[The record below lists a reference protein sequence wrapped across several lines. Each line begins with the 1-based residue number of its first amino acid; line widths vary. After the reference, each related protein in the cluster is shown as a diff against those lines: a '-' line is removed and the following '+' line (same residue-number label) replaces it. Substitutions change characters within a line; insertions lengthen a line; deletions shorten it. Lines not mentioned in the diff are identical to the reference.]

1 MMGLSMCDKK
11 YLIVGNS
18 TVTNLPLEEA
28 IEKIVTSLT
37 SKGEQVQFAHSYE
50 NATTYVTS
58 TAAVDCVMAEWVPSE
73 SAEIIDF
80 LKQLRLRHEKAPV
93 FLLVS
98 SHGDNKAV
106 TAEVMKL
113 VTETFMILDDTT
125 DFIVG
130 RLQAAVARYEKA
142 IMPPLMAAMMEYA
155 KEKEYSWSAPGH
167 QGGIGFCKTP
177 IGRKFFDFYGEN
189 IFRTDM
195 GIERASLGSML
206 DHTGA
211 FGESEKYIA
220 RVFGADRSYSLV
232 VGTSGANRTIMQA
245 CCSEDGIAICDRNSH
260 KSIEQ
265 GLMLTGVAPVYM
277 TPTRNAYGIIGPIP
291 KKQMLPE
298 AIKAKIAESKFASAA
313 AQQRPSYSVVTN
325 CTYDGLIYNG
335 DTIQELLGQSTD
347 RIHYDEAWFGYSRF
361 NPIYKGFHAMRG
373 DKEAHGKD
381 QPTIF
386 ATHSTHKLLNA
397 LSQASY
403 IHMRE
408 GRGNIKPEQFSQAY
422 MMHATTSPLYS
433 IAASNDVAAAM
444 MDGQQGINLTTEVVT
459 EAVEFRQAVARSF
472 HDAEKN
478 NDWFF
483 KPWNPETVIDPVSGE
498 SYDFAEAPVSLL
510 SSEQSCWK
518 LNPGDE
524 WHGFADLDE
533 DWVMLDPVKV
543 SLLTPG
549 LNKDGSLQEKGVP
562 AALVTAY
569 LSSVGIVPTRT
580 TDFQVMFLFS
590 MGVTKGKWVTLMNSL
605 MAFKKHYDANTPLE
619 EVLPGLVA
627 TAPEVY
633 AGLGM
638 HDLGDKMI
646 DFLKTHNPSVKLNQ
660 AYSTLP
666 QIDMLP
672 RKAYAQL
679 VADNVELVSV
689 NELAGRTAANSVIPY
704 PPGIPMLMSGE
715 NFGDD
720 NSPQI
725 GYLKALQAW
734 DDTFPG
740 FEHETEGAE
749 KEHGV
754 YHVMCVK
761 K

>member
-1 MMGLSMCDKK
+1 MSDKQ
-11 YLIVGNS
+11 YFVVGGSIAN
-18 TVTNLPLEEA
+18 NPPLEEA
-28 IEKIVTSLT
+28 IDQIVTSLT
-37 SKGEQVQFAHSYE
+37 NKGEHVRFAPTYAQ
-50 NATTYVTS
+50 ATGYVMS
-58 TAAVDCVMAEWVPSE
+58 TAAVDCVMVEWAPQQAPEIVNFLE
-73 SAEIIDF
+73 S
-80 LKQLRLRHEKAPV
+80 LYKRHAKVPV
-93 FLLVS
+93 FMLVN
-98 SHGDNKAV
+98 SHADHSELNSD
-106 TAEVMKL
+106 VMNR
-113 VTETFMILDDTT
+113 VTETFLILDDTT

-130 RLQAAVARYEKA
+130 RLRAAVARYEKM
-142 IMPPLMAAMMEYA
+142 IMPPLMSAMMKYA
-155 KEKEYSWSAPGH
+155 QEKEYSWSAPGH

-177 IGRKFFDFYGEN
+177 VGRKFYDFYGEN

-220 RVFGADRSYSLV
+220 EVFGADRSYSLV

-245 CCSEDGIAICDRNSH
+245 CCTEDDIALCDRNSH

-265 GLMLTGVAPVYM
+265 GLMLTGIRPVYM

-291 KKQMLPE
+291 KKQMAAKSIKE
-298 AIKAKIAESKFASAA
+298 AIANNRFAADA
-313 AQQRPSYSVVTN
+313 PNQKPAYSVVTN

-335 DTIQELLGQSTD
+335 DAIQQLLGESCD

-373 DKEAHGKD
+373 EKEEHTKD

-403 IHMRE
+403 IHIRE
-408 GRGNIKPEQFSQAY
+408 GRGNIEPAQFNQAY

-444 MDGQQGINLTTEVVT
+444 MDGEQGANLTNEVIE
-459 EAVEFRQAVARSF
+459 EAVSFRQAVARTW

-478 NDWFF
+478 GDWFF
-483 KPWNPETVIDPVSGE
+483 KPWNPEVVTDPATGE
-498 SYDFAEAPVSLL
+498 KYDFAEAPLSLL
-510 SSEQSCWK
+510 TTEQSCWK
-518 LNPGDE
+518 LNPKDA
-524 WHGFADLDE
+524 WHGFSDLDD

-549 LNKDGSLQEKGVP
+549 LNEDGSLSEKGVP

-569 LSSVGIVPTRT
+569 LSSIGIVPTRT

-590 MGVTKGKWVTLMNSL
+590 MGITKGKWVTLMNSL
-605 MAFKKHYDANTPLE
+605 LAFKQHYDNDALLSDVMPD
-619 EVLPGLVA
+619 LVA
-627 TAPEVY
+627 TDPALY
-633 AGLGM
+633 SGMTMQQLGNKM
-638 HDLGDKMI
+638 LG
-646 DFLKTHNPSVKLNQ
+646 FLNKYNPSVQLNK

-666 QIDMLP
+666 VIDMLP
-672 RKAYAQL
+672 RQANTQL
-679 VADNVELVSV
+679 VVNNVESVSIE
-689 NELAGRTAANSVIPY
+689 NLAGRTAANSVIPY

-725 GYLKALQAW
+725 AYLKALQAW
-734 DDTFPG
+734 DETFPG
-740 FEHETEGAE
+740 FEHETEGTE
-749 KEHGV
+749 KINGV
-754 YHVMCVK
+754 YHVMCIK
-761 K
+761 KRH

>member
-1 MMGLSMCDKK
+1 MCDKN
-11 YLIVGNS
+11 YLIVVS
-18 TVTNLPLEEA
+18 KAISRATPQTPIEETIDNIA
-28 IEKIVTSLT
+28 TLLI
-37 SKGEQVQFAHSYE
+37 SKGEHVKFAPSYDE
-50 NATTYVTS
+50 AATYVSS
-58 TAAVDCVMAEWVPSE
+58 TAAVDCIMVEWSPNQHDEIHAFMA
-73 SAEIIDF
+73 
-80 LKQLRLRHEKAPV
+80 QLRLRHEKAPV
-93 FLLVS
+93 FLLVN
-98 SHGDNKAV
+98 SHADNRSV
-106 TAEVMKL
+106 TAEVMGE
-113 VTETFMILDDTT
+113 VTETFLVLDDTT

-142 IMPPLMAAMMEYA
+142 IMPPLMAAMMKYA

-177 IGRKFFDFYGEN
+177 VGRKFFDFYGEN

-211 FGESEKYIA
+211 FGESERYIA
-220 RVFGADRSYSLV
+220 DVFGADRSYSLV

-245 CCSEDGIAICDRNSH
+245 CCTDNDIAICDRNSH

-265 GLMLTGVAPVYM
+265 GLMLTGVCPVYM

-291 KKQMLPE
+291 KMQMRPE
-298 AIKAKIAESKFASAA
+298 VLRDRIGCCKFASQAK
-313 AQQRPSYSVVTN
+313 QQRPSYSVVTN

-335 DTIQELLGQSTD
+335 GTIQQLLGQSCD

-361 NPIYKGFHAMRG
+361 HPIYKDFHAMRG
-373 DKEAHGKD
+373 DKRNHSDD

-403 IHMRE
+403 IHIRE
-408 GRGNIKPEQFSQAY
+408 GRGNIKPAQFNQAY

-444 MDGQQGINLTTEVVT
+444 MDGKQGLNLISEVIE
-459 EAVEFRQAVARSF
+459 EAVTFRQEVARA
-472 HDAEKN
+472 HRQAQQKG
-478 NDWFF
+478 DWFF
-483 KPWNPETVIDPVSGE
+483 KPWNAEVVTDPASGE
-498 SYDFAEAPVSLL
+498 HYDFADAPLQLL
-510 SSEQSCWK
+510 TNEQSCWK
-518 LNPGDE
+518 LCPTDS
-524 WHGFADLDE
+524 WHGFDNLDE

-549 LNKDGSLQEKGVP
+549 LNPDGSLQTEGVP

-569 LSSVGIVPTRT
+569 LSSLGIVPTRT

-605 MAFKKHYDANTPLE
+605 IAFKKQYDDDAPLSE
-619 EVLPGLVA
+619 ALPGLVES
-627 TAPEVY
+627 APQVY
-633 AGLGM
+633 ANMTLQQLGRNM
-638 HDLGDKMI
+638 M
-646 DFLKTHNPSVKLNQ
+646 DFLNTHRPSEQLNK
-660 AYSTLP
+660 AYSMLP

-672 RKAYAQL
+672 RDAYTQL
-679 VADNVELVSV
+679 VHDNVELVSIY
-689 NELAGRTAANSVIPY
+689 ELAGRTAANSVIPY

-715 NFGDD
+715 NFGDE

-725 GYLKALQAW
+725 SYLQALQAW
-734 DDTFPG
+734 DESFPG

-754 YHVMCVK
+754 YHVMCIK
-761 K
+761 

>member
-18 TVTNLPLEEA
+18 AVTNIPLEEA
-28 IEKIVTSLT
+28 IERIVSSLS
-37 SKGEQVQFAHSYE
+37 SKGEVIQFAHSYE
-50 NATTYVTS
+50 NATNYATS
-58 TAAVDCVMAEWVPSE
+58 NAAVDCVMAEWVP
-73 SAEIIDF
+73 AEAQNIISF
-80 LKQLRLRHEKAPV
+80 LKQLRIRHEKAPV

-98 SHGDNKAV
+98 SHSDNKAV
-106 TAEVMKL
+106 TSELMEL
-113 VTETFMILDDTT
+113 VTETFLILDDTT

-142 IMPPLMAAMMEYA
+142 IMPPLMAAMMDYA
-155 KEKEYSWSAPGH
+155 KVKEYSWSAPGH

-177 IGRKFFDFYGEN
+177 VGRKFFDFYGEN
-189 IFRTDM
+189 LFRTDM
-195 GIERASLGSML
+195 GIERAALGSML

-211 FGESEKYIA
+211 FGDSEKYVA

-232 VGTSGANRTIMQA
+232 GGTSGSNRTIMQA
-245 CCSEDGIAICDRNSH
+245 CCAAGDTVLCDRNSH

-265 GLMLTGVAPVYM
+265 GLILTGVNPVYM

-291 KKQMLPE
+291 KAQMQ
-298 AIKAKIAESKFASAA
+298 AASIQKKIAENDLITNKAA
-313 AQQRPSYSVVTN
+313 KASYSVVTN

-335 DTIQELLGQSTD
+335 DTIQKLLGESVD
-347 RIHYDEAWFGYSRF
+347 RIHYDEAWFGYSHF
-361 NPIYKGFHAMRG
+361 HPMYKGYHAMRG
-373 DKEAHGKD
+373 DKSEHNEND
-381 QPTIF
+381 PTIF

-397 LSQASY
+397 LSQGSF

-408 GRGNIKPEQFSQAY
+408 GRRNIKEAQFSQAY
-422 MMHATTSPLYS
+422 MLHATTSPLYS

-444 MDGQQGINLTTEVVT
+444 MEGKQGEHLIAEVIE
-459 EAVEFRQAVARSF
+459 EAVDFRQAVARM
-472 HDAEKN
+472 HKECNEGD
-478 NDWFF
+478 DWFF
-483 KPWNPETVIDPVSGE
+483 KPWNPEMVTDPRTGE
-498 SYDFAEAPVSLL
+498 TFRFEDAPVELL
-510 SSEQSCWK
+510 SNEQSCWK
-518 LNPGDE
+518 LRPGEE
-524 WHGFADLDE
+524 WHGFAEMED

-543 SLLTPG
+543 SILAPG
-549 LNKDGSLQEKGVP
+549 LNIDGSLQPTGVP

-569 LSSVGIVPTRT
+569 LSSIGIVPTRT
-580 TDFQVMFLFS
+580 TDFQIMFLFS

-605 MAFKKHYDANTPLE
+605 MAFKKHYDANTPLT
-619 EVLPGLVA
+619 EVLPDLVA
-627 TAPEVY
+627 VAPSVY
-633 AGLGM
+633 GDLGM
-638 HDLGDKMI
+638 RDLGDKMI

-672 RKAYAQL
+672 GQAFSQL
-679 VADNVELVSV
+679 VTDNVEMVSIT
-689 NELAGRTAANSVIPY
+689 NLKGRTTANSVIPY

-715 NFGDD
+715 NFGDE

-725 GYLKALQAW
+725 GYMKALQAW
-734 DDTFPG
+734 DETFPG

-749 KEHGV
+749 KEDGV

-761 K
+761 Q

>member
-1 MMGLSMCDKK
+1 MCDKK
-11 YLIVGNS
+11 YLIVGNNAVANTTLKAS
-18 TVTNLPLEEA
+18 IDKLA
-28 IEKIVTSLT
+28 SSLMNT
-37 SKGEQVQFAHSYE
+37 GECTQFAYSFEHA
-50 NATTYVTS
+50 ATYATS
-58 TAAVDCVMAEWVPSE
+58 TAAIDCVMIEWAPEQKENIVE
-73 SAEIIDF
+73 F
-80 LKQLRLRHEKAPV
+80 LQQLRIRHEKVPV

-98 SHGDNKAV
+98 SPADNAAV
-106 TAEVMKL
+106 TPDVMSQ
-113 VTETFMILDDTT
+113 VSETFLILDDTT

-130 RLQAAVARYEKA
+130 RLQAAVARYERL
-142 IMPPLMAAMMEYA
+142 ITPPLMTAMMKYA

-220 RVFGADRSYSLV
+220 KVFGADRSYSLV

-245 CCSEDGIAICDRNSH
+245 CCTENDIAICDRNSH

-265 GLMLTGVAPVYM
+265 GLILTGTRPVYM
-277 TPTRNAYGIIGPIP
+277 TPSRNAYGIIGPI
-291 KKQMLPE
+291 
-298 AIKAKIAESKFASAA
+298 AKRWMQPQAIAESIATNTFARQA
-313 AQQRPSYSVVTN
+313 PNPKPMYSIVTN

-335 DTIQELLGQSTD
+335 DTIQFLLGQSCD

-361 NPIYKGFHAMRG
+361 NPIYRGFHAMRG
-373 DKEAHGKD
+373 DNLQHTAD

-403 IHMRE
+403 IHVRE
-408 GRGNIKPEQFSQAY
+408 GRGNVKPAQFNQAY
-422 MMHATTSPLYS
+422 MIHATTSPLYS

-444 MDGQQGINLTTEVVT
+444 MDGEQGINLTSEVIE
-459 EAVEFRQAVARSF
+459 EAVDFRQAVAKA
-472 HDAEKN
+472 HYEAEQN

-483 KPWNPETVIDPVSGE
+483 KPWNPEVVTDPDTGE
-498 SYDFAEAPVSLL
+498 HYDFADAPKSLL
-510 SSEQSCWK
+510 TKNQSCWI
-518 LNPGDE
+518 LNPQDE
-524 WHGFADLDE
+524 WHGFNDLDE
-533 DWVMLDPVKV
+533 NWVMLDPVKV

-549 LNKDGSLQEKGVP
+549 LNQDGTLQNEGIP
-562 AALVTAY
+562 ATLVTAY
-569 LSSVGIVPTRT
+569 LSSLGIVPTRT
-580 TDFQVMFLFS
+580 TDFQIMFLFS

-605 MAFKKHYDANTPLE
+605 MAFKKHYDADAALT
-619 EVLPGLVA
+619 EVLPNLVA
-627 TAPEVY
+627 SAPDIY
-633 AGLGM
+633 TGMTLRQLG
-638 HDLGDKMI
+638 HQMI
-646 DFLKTHNPSVKLNQ
+646 DFLKTHTPSEKLNR

-666 QIDMLP
+666 QMDLLP
-672 RKAYAQL
+672 REAYMQM
-679 VADNVELVSV
+679 VHDNVEMVSIF
-689 NELAGRTAANSVIPY
+689 NLAGRTAANSVIPY

-715 NFGDD
+715 NFGAED
-720 NSPQI
+720 SSQI

-734 DDTFPG
+734 DETFPG
-740 FEHETEGAE
+740 FEHETEGTE
-749 KEHGV
+749 KEQGV

-761 K
+761 Q

>member
-1 MMGLSMCDKK
+1 MCDKN
-11 YLIVGNS
+11 YLVVAGGAIS
-18 TVTNLPLEEA
+18 RHAKPLTPLEET
-28 IEKIVTSLT
+28 IDQIVTSLT
-37 SKGEQVQFAHSYE
+37 TKGEHVKFTPTYE
-50 NATTYVTS
+50 EAEAYVSS
-58 TAAVDCVMAEWVPSE
+58 TASIDCIMVEWLPQQEQSVLS
-73 SAEIIDF
+73 
-80 LKQLRLRHEKAPV
+80 LLRHLRVRHEKAPV
-93 FLLVS
+93 FLLIN
-98 SHGDNKAV
+98 SHQDNRSV
-106 TAEVMKL
+106 TAEVMSE
-113 VTETFMILDDTT
+113 VTETFLVLDDTT

-177 IGRKFFDFYGEN
+177 VGRKFFDFYGEN

-245 CCSEDGIAICDRNSH
+245 CCSDEDIAICDRNSH

-265 GLMLTGVAPVYM
+265 GLMLTGVRPVYM

-291 KKQMLPE
+291 KKQMTRASISQQIE
-298 AIKAKIAESKFASAA
+298 ESRFARDAKN
-313 AQQRPSYSVVTN
+313 QRPAYSVVTN

-335 DTIQELLGQSTD
+335 DTIQALLGDSCD
-347 RIHYDEAWFGYSRF
+347 RIHFDEAWFGYSRF

-373 DKEAHGKD
+373 DKSGHTAD
-381 QPTIF
+381 QPTLF

-403 IHMRE
+403 IHIRE
-408 GRGNIKPEQFSQAY
+408 GRGNVKPAQFSQAY

-444 MDGQQGINLTTEVVT
+444 MDGKQGVNLTTEVIE
-459 EAVEFRQAVARSF
+459 EAVEFRQAVA
-472 HDAEKN
+472 HAYHEAEKN

-483 KPWNPETVIDPVSGE
+483 KPWNAEVVTDPATGE
-498 SYDFAEAPVSLL
+498 RYDFADAPLSLL
-510 SSEQSCWK
+510 TTEQDCWK
-518 LNPGDE
+518 LRPEDS
-524 WHGFADLDE
+524 WHGFSDLDE

-549 LNKDGSLQEKGVP
+549 LNGDGSLQESGVP

-569 LSSVGIVPTRT
+569 LSSLGIVPTRT

-605 MAFKKHYDANTPLE
+605 MAFKRHYDADALLD
-619 EVLPGLVA
+619 EVLPALVES
-627 TAPEVY
+627 APEVY
-633 AGLGM
+633 RGMTMQQLGNRM
-638 HDLGDKMI
+638 ME
-646 DFLKTHNPSVKLNQ
+646 FLKQHNPSEQLNK

-672 RKAYAQL
+672 REAYTQL
-679 VADNVELVSV
+679 VKDNVELVSIFD
-689 NELAGRTAANSVIPY
+689 LAGRTAANSVIPY

-715 NFGDD
+715 NFGGED
-720 NSPQI
+720 SPQI
-725 GYLKALQAW
+725 AYLKALQAW

-749 KEHGV
+749 KEDGI

-761 K
+761 

>member
-1 MMGLSMCDKK
+1 MCDKN
-11 YLIVGNS
+11 YLIVGNTS
-18 TVTNLPLEEA
+18 PADRPSNEA
-28 IEKIVTSLT
+28 IARVVDSLK
-37 SKGEQVQFAHSYE
+37 SKGENVQFSYSYQY
-50 NATTYVTS
+50 ATSYVVS
-58 TAAVDCVMAEWVPSE
+58 TAAIDCILVEWEPKNA
-73 SAEIIDF
+73 AEILTFIER
-80 LKQLRLRHEKAPV
+80 LSLRHDQAPV
-93 FLLVS
+93 FLVVKS
-98 SHGDNKAV
+98 PEDNRTVDADI
-106 TAEVMKL
+106 MSRM
-113 VTETFMILDDTT
+113 TETFIMLDDTT

-130 RLQAAVARYEKA
+130 RLQAAVNRYEK
-142 IMPPLMAAMMEYA
+142 IMMPPLMAAMMEYA

-177 IGRKFFDFYGEN
+177 VGRKFYDFYGEN

-220 RVFGADRSYSLV
+220 RVFGAHRSYSLV
-232 VGTSGANRTIMQA
+232 VGTSGANRIIMQA
-245 CCSEDGIAICDRNSH
+245 CLTDKNIAVCDRNSH

-265 GLMLTGVAPVYM
+265 GLMLTGATPVYM

-291 KKQMLPE
+291 KKQMSASYLNNQ
-298 AIKAKIAESKFASAA
+298 IADSRFANELENK
-313 AQQRPSYSVVTN
+313 RPAYSVVTN

-335 DTIQELLGQSTD
+335 DSIQDMLGESCD

-373 DKEAHGKD
+373 DKTEHSKD
-381 QPTIF
+381 APTVF

-408 GRGNIKPEQFSQAY
+408 GRSNIEPAQFNQSY

-444 MDGQQGINLTTEVVT
+444 MDGKQGVMLTNEVIE
-459 EAVEFRQAVARSF
+459 EAVDFRQAIARAYN
-472 HDAEKN
+472 DAGKN

-483 KPWNPETVIDPVSGE
+483 KPWNPETITDPATGE
-498 SYDFAEAPVSLL
+498 KFSFADAPQALL
-510 SSEQSCWK
+510 VNEQSNWI
-518 LNPGDE
+518 LNPQDK
-524 WHGFADLDE
+524 WHGFTDLDE
-533 DWVMLDPVKV
+533 NWVMLDPVKV

-549 LNKDGSLQEKGVP
+549 LNDDGSLEANGIP

-569 LSSVGIVPTRT
+569 LSNLGIVPTRT
-580 TDFQVMFLFS
+580 TDFQIMFLFS

-605 MAFKKHYDANTPLE
+605 MAFKKHYDMNAPLK
-619 EVLPGLVA
+619 EVMPGLVS

-633 AGLGM
+633 GHLGM
-638 HDLGDKMI
+638 RDLGDKMI
-646 DFLKTHNPSVKLNQ
+646 AFLKEHNPSHKLNQ
-660 AYSTLP
+660 AYESLP

-672 RKAYAQL
+672 RDAFTQL
-679 VADNVELVSV
+679 VANNVELVSIF
-689 NELAGRTAANSVIPY
+689 ELEGRTAANSVIPY
-704 PPGIPMLMSGE
+704 PPGIPMMMSGE
-715 NFGDD
+715 NFGYED
-720 NSPQI
+720 SPLI
-725 GYLKALQAW
+725 GYLQALQSW
-734 DDTFPG
+734 DETFPG

-761 K
+761 R

>member
-1 MMGLSMCDKK
+1 MCDKN
-11 YLIVGNS
+11 YLVVVNKALS
-18 TVTNLPLEEA
+18 TTTPLTPIEQTV
-28 IEKIVTSLT
+28 EKITTSLF
-37 SKGEQVQFAHSYE
+37 SKGEQVRFSANYAE
-50 NATTYVTS
+50 ATNYVSS
-58 TAAVDCVMAEWVPSE
+58 TAPVDCVMLEWAPE
-73 SAEIIDF
+73 KSAEITGF
-80 LKQLRLRHEKAPV
+80 LKQLRIRHEKAPA
-93 FLLVS
+93 FLLINSHQDNASVPAEIMGDVS
-98 SHGDNKAV
+98 
-106 TAEVMKL
+106 
-113 VTETFMILDDTT
+113 ETFLVLDDTT

-130 RLQAAVARYEKA
+130 RLQSAVARYEKV
-142 IMPPLMAAMMEYA
+142 IMPPLMAAMMKYA

-177 IGRKFFDFYGEN
+177 VGRKFFDFYGEN

-195 GIERASLGSML
+195 GIERACLGSML

-220 RVFGADRSYSLV
+220 GVFGADRSYSLV

-245 CCSEDGIAICDRNSH
+245 CCTDQDIAICDRNSH

-265 GLMLTGVAPVYM
+265 GLMLTGVHPVYM

-291 KKQMLPE
+291 KARMQPE
-298 AIKAKIAESKFASAA
+298 ALRQKIKQNHFASEAA
-313 AQQRPSYSVVTN
+313 NQRPAYSVVTN

-335 DTIQELLGQSTD
+335 DTIQQLLGQSCD

-373 DKEAHGKD
+373 DKAQHTAD

-403 IHMRE
+403 IHIRE
-408 GRGNIKPEQFSQAY
+408 GRGNIKPAQFSQAY

-444 MDGQQGINLTTEVVT
+444 MEGNQGVNLTTEVIE

-472 HDAEKN
+472 REAEKN

-483 KPWNPETVIDPVSGE
+483 KPWNAQTVTCPRTGNR
-498 SYDFAEAPVSLL
+498 YDFADAPTELL
-510 SSEQSCWK
+510 VKEQSCWA
-518 LNPGDE
+518 LDPQDS
-524 WHGFADLDE
+524 WHGFSDLDE
-533 DWVMLDPVKV
+533 NWVMLDPVKV

-549 LNKDGSLQEKGVP
+549 LNSDGSLQDNGVP

-569 LSSVGIVPTRT
+569 LSSLGIVPTRT

-590 MGVTKGKWVTLMNSL
+590 MGVTKGKWATLMNSL
-605 MAFKKHYDANTPLE
+605 MSFKKHYDADALLS
-619 EVLPGLVA
+619 EVLPGLVETDPA
-627 TAPEVY
+627 LYGNMTMQQ
-633 AGLGM
+633 LGQR
-638 HDLGDKMI
+638 MI
-646 DFLKTHNPSVKLNQ
+646 SFLKTHNPSEQLNK

-666 QIDMLP
+666 QMDMLP
-672 RKAYAQL
+672 RDAYTQL
-679 VADNVELVSV
+679 VRDNTELVSIY
-689 NELAGRTAANSVIPY
+689 ELAGRTAANSVIPY

-715 NFGDD
+715 NFGDK

-725 GYLKALQAW
+725 AYLQALQAW
-734 DDTFPG
+734 DDAFPG

-761 K
+761 A

>member
-1 MMGLSMCDKK
+1 MCDKN
-11 YLIVGNS
+11 YLVVQRQARKLNSNS
-18 TVTNLPLEEA
+18 TPLEATVDDITNLL
-28 IEKIVTSLT
+28 S
-37 SKGEQVQFAHSYE
+37 SKGEHVKFAHNYQE
-50 NATTYVTS
+50 AATYVS
-58 TAAVDCVMAEWVPSE
+58 SMAAVDCIMIEW
-73 SAEIIDF
+73 SAEQKKEIAKL
-80 LKQLRLRHEKAPV
+80 LKQLRIRHEKVPA
-93 FLLVS
+93 FLLINDHEES
-98 SHGDNKAV
+98 ASI
-106 TAEVMKL
+106 TADIMSE
-113 VTETFMILDDTT
+113 VTETFLVLDDTI

-130 RLQAAVARYEKA
+130 RLQAAVARYEKI
-142 IMPPLMAAMMEYA
+142 IMPPLMTAMMKYV

-177 IGRKFFDFYGEN
+177 VGRKFFDFYGEN

-220 RVFGADRSYSLV
+220 EVFGAHRSYSLV

-245 CCSEDGIAICDRNSH
+245 CCTDQDIAICDRNSH

-265 GLMLTGVAPVYM
+265 GLMLTGVTPVYM

-291 KKQMLPE
+291 KGQMQYQALKQR
-298 AIKAKIAESKFASAA
+298 IAESPFAREVAN
-313 AQQRPSYSVVTN
+313 QRPVYSVVTN

-335 DTIQELLGQSTD
+335 DTIQELLGESCD

-361 NPIYKGFHAMRG
+361 NPIYRSFHAMRG
-373 DKEAHGKD
+373 DKAAHQPD

-408 GRGNIKPEQFSQAY
+408 GRGTIKPAQFSQAY

-444 MDGQQGINLTTEVVT
+444 MDGNQGINLTTEVIE
-459 EAVEFRQAVARSF
+459 EAVEFRQAVARAHQQAKADNS
-472 HDAEKN
+472 
-478 NDWFF
+478 WFF
-483 KPWNPETVIDPVSGE
+483 KPWNPEVVTDPATGQ
-498 SYDFAEAPVSLL
+498 SYDFAEAP
-510 SSEQSCWK
+510 SEILVKQQSCWLLDPK
-518 LNPGDE
+518 QA
-524 WHGFADLDE
+524 WHGFKDLDE
-533 DWVMLDPVKV
+533 NWVMLDPVKV

-549 LNKDGSLQEKGVP
+549 LNDDGSLQESGIP

-569 LSSVGIVPTRT
+569 LSSLGIVPTRT

-605 MAFKKHYDANTPLE
+605 LSFKKHYDADAPLS
-619 EVLPGLVA
+619 EVLPSLVETDPA
-627 TAPEVY
+627 LYGEMTMQQ
-633 AGLGM
+633 LGRR
-638 HDLGDKMI
+638 MI
-646 DFLKTHNPSVKLNQ
+646 DFLKKHNPSEQLNK
-660 AYSTLP
+660 AYSSLP
-666 QIDMLP
+666 RMDMLP
-672 RKAYAQL
+672 RKAYTQL
-679 VADNVELVSV
+679 VQDNVELVSIY
-689 NELAGRTAANSVIPY
+689 ELAGRTAANSVIPY

-715 NFGDD
+715 NFGDQQ
-720 NSPQI
+720 SPQI
-725 GYLKALQAW
+725 AYLQALQAW
-734 DDTFPG
+734 DDAFPG

-754 YHVMCVK
+754 YHVMCIK

>member
-1 MMGLSMCDKK
+1 MCDKK

-18 TVTNLPLEEA
+18 AVTNIPLEEA
-28 IEKIVTSLT
+28 MERIVSSLS
-37 SKGEQVQFAHSYE
+37 SKGEVIQFAHSYE
-50 NATTYVTS
+50 NATNYATS
-58 TAAVDCVMAEWVPSE
+58 NAAIDCVMAQWVPSE
-73 SAEIIDF
+73 AQSIINF
-80 LKQLRLRHEKAPV
+80 LKQLRIRHDKAPV

-106 TAEVMKL
+106 TAEVMDL
-113 VTETFMILDDTT
+113 VSETFMILDDTT

-177 IGRKFFDFYGEN
+177 VGRKFFDFYGEN

-232 VGTSGANRTIMQA
+232 VGTSGANRTIFQA
-245 CCSEDGIAICDRNSH
+245 CCSEDDIAICDRNSH

-291 KKQMLPE
+291 KKQMQPE

-313 AQQRPSYSVVTN
+313 PHQRPSYSVVTN

-408 GRGNIKPEQFSQAY
+408 GR
-422 MMHATTSPLYS
+422 
-433 IAASNDVAAAM
+433 
-444 MDGQQGINLTTEVVT
+444 
-459 EAVEFRQAVARSF
+459 
-472 HDAEKN
+472 
-478 NDWFF
+478 
-483 KPWNPETVIDPVSGE
+483 
-498 SYDFAEAPVSLL
+498 
-510 SSEQSCWK
+510 
-518 LNPGDE
+518 
-524 WHGFADLDE
+524 
-533 DWVMLDPVKV
+533 
-543 SLLTPG
+543 
-549 LNKDGSLQEKGVP
+549 
-562 AALVTAY
+562 
-569 LSSVGIVPTRT
+569 
-580 TDFQVMFLFS
+580 
-590 MGVTKGKWVTLMNSL
+590 
-605 MAFKKHYDANTPLE
+605 
-619 EVLPGLVA
+619 
-627 TAPEVY
+627 
-633 AGLGM
+633 
-638 HDLGDKMI
+638 
-646 DFLKTHNPSVKLNQ
+646 
-660 AYSTLP
+660 
-666 QIDMLP
+666 
-672 RKAYAQL
+672 
-679 VADNVELVSV
+679 
-689 NELAGRTAANSVIPY
+689 
-704 PPGIPMLMSGE
+704 
-715 NFGDD
+715 
-720 NSPQI
+720 
-725 GYLKALQAW
+725 
-734 DDTFPG
+734 
-740 FEHETEGAE
+740 
-749 KEHGV
+749 
-754 YHVMCVK
+754 
-761 K
+761 

>member
-1 MMGLSMCDKK
+1 MCDKN
-11 YLIVGNS
+11 YLVALHQARMQQNS
-18 TVTNLPLEEA
+18 LTPLEET
-28 IEKIVTSLT
+28 IDTISHLLR
-37 SKGEQVQFAHSYE
+37 SKGEHVKFTHHYQEA
-50 NATTYVTS
+50 ATYVS
-58 TAAVDCVMAEWVPSE
+58 SMAPIDCIMIEWAPSQKE
-73 SAEIIDF
+73 AICHL
-80 LKQLRLRHEKAPV
+80 LKQLRIRHEKVPA
-93 FLLVS
+93 FLLVNT
-98 SHGDNKAV
+98 HDEGKAIP
-106 TAEVMKL
+106 ADVMSN
-113 VTETFMILDDTT
+113 VIETFLVLDDTT

-130 RLQAAVARYEKA
+130 RLQAAVARYEKI
-142 IMPPLMAAMMEYA
+142 IMPPLMSAMMKYA

-177 IGRKFFDFYGEN
+177 VGRKFFDFYGEN

-195 GIERASLGSML
+195 GIERACLGSML

-220 RVFGADRSYSLV
+220 EVFGAHRSYSLV

-245 CCSEDGIAICDRNSH
+245 CCTDNDIAICDRNSH

-291 KKQMLPE
+291 KAQMTHK
-298 AIKAKIAESKFASAA
+298 AIEQRIADNPFASKALNS
-313 AQQRPSYSVVTN
+313 RPVYSVVTN

-335 DTIQELLGQSTD
+335 DAIQQLLGESCD

-361 NPIYKGFHAMRG
+361 NPIYQHFHAMRG
-373 DKEAHGKD
+373 DKAAHGAD

-408 GRGNIKPEQFSQAY
+408 GRGTIKPAQFSQAY

-444 MDGQQGINLTTEVVT
+444 MEGNQGINLTTEVIE
-459 EAVEFRQAVARSF
+459 EAVEFRQAVARA
-472 HDAEKN
+472 HQQANAE
-478 NDWFF
+478 DSWFF
-483 KPWNPETVIDPVSGE
+483 KPWNPEVVTDPRTQQ
-498 SYDFAEAPVSLL
+498 SYDFAEAPRDLL
-510 SSEQSCWK
+510 VKEQSCWM
-518 LNPGDE
+518 LNPSDR
-524 WHGFADLDE
+524 WHGFEGLDE
-533 DWVMLDPVKV
+533 NWVMLDPVKV

-549 LNKDGSLQEKGVP
+549 LNDDGSLQEEGVP

-569 LSSVGIVPTRT
+569 LSSLGIVPTRT

-605 MAFKKHYDANTPLE
+605 LSFKKHYDADAPLS
-619 EVLPGLVA
+619 EVLPGLVE
-627 TAPEVY
+627 TDPVLY
-633 AGLGM
+633 GTMTMQQLGRR
-638 HDLGDKMI
+638 MI
-646 DFLKTHNPSVKLNQ
+646 AFLKKHNPSDQLNK
-660 AYSTLP
+660 AYSSLP
-666 QIDMLP
+666 QMDMLP
-672 RKAYAQL
+672 RDAYTQL
-679 VADNVELVSV
+679 VKDNVELVSIY
-689 NELAGRTAANSVIPY
+689 ELAGRTAANSVIPY

-715 NFGDD
+715 NFGDQH
-720 NSPQI
+720 SPQI
-725 GYLKALQAW
+725 AYLQALQAW
-734 DDTFPG
+734 DDAFPG

-749 KEHGV
+749 KEDGV

-761 K
+761 Q

>member
-1 MMGLSMCDKK
+1 MCDKN
-11 YLIVGNS
+11 YLVALHQARTQQTRLS
-18 TVTNLPLEEA
+18 PLDET
-28 IEKIVTSLT
+28 IDNISHLLQ
-37 SKGEQVQFAHSYE
+37 SKGEQVKFTYHYAEAASYVSSMASIDCIMIE
-50 NATTYVTS
+50 WSPLDNA
-58 TAAVDCVMAEWVPSE
+58 AICQ
-73 SAEIIDF
+73 
-80 LKQLRLRHEKAPV
+80 LLQQLRVRHEKVPA
-93 FLLVS
+93 FLLVNT
-98 SHGDNKAV
+98 HEEGKCIP
-106 TAEVMKL
+106 AEVMSN
-113 VTETFMILDDTT
+113 VTETFLVLDDTT

-130 RLQAAVARYEKA
+130 RLQAAVARYEKI
-142 IMPPLMAAMMEYA
+142 IMPPLMAAMMKYA

-177 IGRKFFDFYGEN
+177 VGRKFFDFYGEN

-211 FGESEKYIA
+211 FGDSEKYIA
-220 RVFGADRSYSLV
+220 EVFGAHRSYSLV

-245 CCSEDGIAICDRNSH
+245 CCTDNDIAICDRNSH

-265 GLMLTGVAPVYM
+265 GLMLTGVTPVYM

-291 KKQMLPE
+291 KAQMQHS
-298 AIKAKIAESKFASAA
+298 AIQQRIADSTF
-313 AQQRPSYSVVTN
+313 AQQAANSRPVYSVVTN

-335 DTIQELLGQSTD
+335 DEIQRLLGQSCD

-373 DKEAHGKD
+373 DKAAHSAE

-408 GRGNIKPEQFSQAY
+408 GRGTIKPAQFSQAY

-444 MDGQQGINLTTEVVT
+444 MEGNQGINLTTEVIE
-459 EAVEFRQAVARSF
+459 EAVEFRQAVARAHQQAIADKS
-472 HDAEKN
+472 
-478 NDWFF
+478 WFF
-483 KPWNPETVIDPVSGE
+483 KPWNPEVVTDPHTQQR
-498 SYDFAEAPVSLL
+498 YDFAEAPRELL
-510 SSEQSCWK
+510 VKEQACWM
-518 LNPGDE
+518 LDPRE
-524 WHGFADLDE
+524 RWHGFDGLDE
-533 DWVMLDPVKV
+533 NWVMLDPVKV

-549 LNKDGSLQEKGVP
+549 LNDDGTLQEEGIP

-569 LSSVGIVPTRT
+569 LSGLGIVPTRT

-605 MAFKKHYDANTPLE
+605 LSFKKHYDADAPLS

-627 TAPEVY
+627 TDPALY
-633 AGLGM
+633 GTMTMQQLGRR
-638 HDLGDKMI
+638 MI
-646 DFLKTHNPSVKLNQ
+646 DFLKKHNPSEQLNK

-666 QIDMLP
+666 AMDMLP
-672 RKAYAQL
+672 RDAYTQL
-679 VADNVELVSV
+679 VKDNVELVSIYQ
-689 NELAGRTAANSVIPY
+689 LAGRTAANSVIPY

-715 NFGDD
+715 NFGDEH
-720 NSPQI
+720 SPQI
-725 GYLKALQAW
+725 AYLQALQAW
-734 DDTFPG
+734 DDAFPG

-749 KEHGV
+749 KEEGI
-754 YHVMCVK
+754 YHVMCIK

>member
-1 MMGLSMCDKK
+1 MCDKK
-11 YLIVGNS
+11 YLVVVDKAISKHSSLTPV
-18 TVTNLPLEEA
+18 EETIDHIA
-28 IEKIVTSLT
+28 TSLVA
-37 SKGEQVQFAHSYE
+37 KGEHIKFAPSYSE
-50 NATTYVTS
+50 AAAYVSS
-58 TAAVDCVMAEWVPSE
+58 TAPVDCVMVEWVPEQKE
-73 SAEIIDF
+73 SIISF

-93 FLLVS
+93 FLLVN
-98 SHGDNKAV
+98 SHADNGSV
-106 TAEVMKL
+106 TPEVMGE
-113 VTETFMILDDTT
+113 VTETFLLLDDTT

-142 IMPPLMAAMMEYA
+142 IMPPLMAAMMKYA

-177 IGRKFFDFYGEN
+177 VGRKFFDFYGEN

-195 GIERASLGSML
+195 GIERACLDSML

-220 RVFGADRSYSLV
+220 GVFGADRSYSLV

-245 CCSEDGIAICDRNSH
+245 CCTDNDIAICDRNSH

-265 GLMLTGVAPVYM
+265 GLMLTGVRPVYM

-291 KKQMLPE
+291 KKQMQPE
-298 AIKAKIAESKFASAA
+298 AIQAKIKESKFAIEASN
-313 AQQRPSYSVVTN
+313 QRPVYSVVTN

-335 DTIQELLGQSTD
+335 DTIQDLLGQSCD

-373 DKEAHGKD
+373 DKSEHTKD

-403 IHMRE
+403 IHIRE
-408 GRGNIKPEQFSQAY
+408 GKGNIKEAQFSQAY

-444 MDGQQGINLTTEVVT
+444 MDGKQGINLTTEVIE
-459 EAVEFRQAVARSF
+459 EAVEFRQAVASAF
-472 HDAEKN
+472 HEAQKN

-483 KPWNPETVIDPVSGE
+483 KPWNAEVVTDPTTGK
-498 SYDFAEAPVSLL
+498 SYPFKDAPL
-510 SSEQSCWK
+510 SILTAEQSCWK
-518 LNPGDE
+518 LQPNDE
-524 WHGFADLDE
+524 WHGFKDLDE

-549 LNKDGSLQEKGVP
+549 LNQDGTLQEKGVP

-569 LSSVGIVPTRT
+569 LSNLGIVPTRT

-590 MGVTKGKWVTLMNSL
+590 MGVTKGKWATLMNSL
-605 MAFKKHYDANTPLE
+605 MSFKKHYDADAPLS
-619 EVLPGLVA
+619 EVLPNLVE
-627 TAPEVY
+627 TAPELY
-633 AGLGM
+633 GDMTMQQLGNM
-638 HDLGDKMI
+638 MI
-646 DFLKTHNPSVKLNQ
+646 DFLKTHNPSEQLNK
-660 AYSTLP
+660 AYSSLP

-672 RKAYAQL
+672 RAAYTQL
-679 VADNVELVSV
+679 VHDNVELVSIF
-689 NELAGRTAANSVIPY
+689 ELAGRTAANSVIPY

-715 NFGDD
+715 NFGDEA
-720 NSPQI
+720 SPQI
-725 GYLKALQAW
+725 AYLQALQAW
-734 DDTFPG
+734 DETFPG

-749 KEHGV
+749 MENGV
-754 YHVMCVK
+754 YHVMCIK
-761 K
+761 Q